1 MIKITK
7 KEAFKLRE
15 EGYSEFVKKSYSKN
29 PTYYLVEEENDV
41 YRYDPKSGKRVLVR
55 LSALNML
62 NKYRKSVRL
71 TD

>member
-41 YRYDPKSGKRVLVR
+41 YRYDPKLGKRVLVR